1 MRWYLDQYVDMSAG
15 SSSISVLLVDDH
27 ALVREGIGQILDH
40 EPDISVVGEADSG
53 EAALDLLKRM
63 QPDVVLL
70 DVRMPGIGG
79 IETARKIRSAFPD
92 IRVLMLSAYA
102 EFILEALRAGA
113 SGYLLK
119 TAGSRQLVA
128 GVRSVFLGS
137 TVVHGDLGPTLGVGS
152 PSPGSRS
159 GDVLSRREAEI
170 LSLIA
175 RGLTNRAIARMVG
188 IAPRTAD
195 QHAHNILVK
204 LGARSRAEAIRYA
217 IEHELVSAT
226 SDSES

>member
-1 MRWYLDQYVDMSAG
+1 MSVR
-15 SSSISVLLVDDH
+15 SSPISVLLVDDH
-27 ALVREGIGQILDH
+27 ALVREGVRQILEH

-53 EAALDLLKRM
+53 EAALELLKRT
-63 QPDVVLL
+63 QPNVVLL

-79 IETARKIRSAFPD
+79 IETARKISSDFPGV
-92 IRVLMLSAYA
+92 RVLMLSAYG
-102 EFILEALRAGA
+102 EFVQEALRAGA
-113 SGYLLK
+113 SGYMLK
-119 TAGSRQLVA
+119 TAASRQLLA

-137 TVVHGDLGPTLGVGS
+137 TVVDGNLRSKLGVGS
-152 PSPGSRS
+152 PSAGSRS

-175 RGLTNRAIARMVG
+175 RGLTNRAIARTVG

-204 LGARSRAEAIRYA
+204 VGARSRAEAIRYA

-226 SDSES
+226 ADSEP

>member
-1 MRWYLDQYVDMSAG
+1 MSAG
-15 SSSISVLLVDDH
+15 SGPISVLLVDDH
-27 ALVREGIGQILDH
+27 ALVREGLRQILSH

-53 EAALDLLKRM
+53 EAALDLLKQMR
-63 QPDVVLL
+63 PNVVLL

-79 IETARKIRSAFPD
+79 IETARRICSDFPQV
-92 IRVLMLSAYA
+92 RVLMLSAYG
-102 EFILEALRAGA
+102 EFLLEALGAGA
-113 SGYLLK
+113 SGYMLK
-119 TAGSRQLVA
+119 TAGSRQLLA

-137 TVVHGDLGPTLGVGS
+137 TVVHGDLRSALGVGS
-152 PSPGSRS
+152 PRAGSRS

-175 RGLTNRAIARMVG
+175 RGLTNRAIARTVG

-204 LGARSRAEAIRYA
+204 VGARSRAEAIRYA

-226 SDSES
+226 ADSES

>member
-1 MRWYLDQYVDMSAG
+1 MLAV

-53 EAALDLLKRM
+53 EAALELLKRM

-79 IETARKIRSAFPD
+79 IETARKIRSDFPEV
-92 IRVLMLSAYA
+92 RVLMLSAYG

-113 SGYLLK
+113 SGYMLK
-119 TAGSRQLVA
+119 TAGSRQLLA

-137 TVVHGDLGPTLGVGS
+137 TVVHGDLRSTLGVGN

-159 GDVLSRREAEI
+159 GDVLSRRETEI
-170 LSLIA
+170 LRLIA

-204 LGARSRAEAIRYA
+204 VGARSRAEAIRYA
-217 IEHELVSAT
+217 IDHELVSAT
-226 SDSES
+226 ADSES